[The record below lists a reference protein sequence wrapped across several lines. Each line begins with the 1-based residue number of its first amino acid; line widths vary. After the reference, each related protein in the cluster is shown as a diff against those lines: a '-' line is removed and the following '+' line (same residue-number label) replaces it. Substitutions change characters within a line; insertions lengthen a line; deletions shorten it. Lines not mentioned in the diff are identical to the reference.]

1 MRRLWVD
8 SSYVG
13 SRELHIVAALVVS
26 AACFNST
33 VAVAE
38 ASFPGRNGVIAFA
51 RAVPPFGGPESVGAR
66 TIWAVKPRSAR
77 TRQLTRVPRRCGR
90 RGWTWSDVEPSF
102 SASGRLVVFRHEDKC
117 DPRSPD
123 GIYIMR
129 SDGSRRRLLV
139 EDKRADQPAL
149 SADGETLAF
158 DTKVGAT
165 TYLASV
171 RQPDSKRELSVS
183 GSPSVCDPSW
193 SSTGRLALTLGVWAA
208 HIGTVTRQGTD
219 LQLVSRSSRDQM
231 PDWSPDAQRIVFAR
245 EAALVHQGPGSNV
258 LIAAVAPKSQRR
270 PRYLTRTRYAHAYF
284 PVWSPDG
291 RYIAFSRSR
300 GTTVVGALWIMRADG
315 RRKRLI
321 ARRIAYSRI
330 SWQPRP
336 RR

>member
-1 MRRLWVD
+1 MPSRTCPAEGRRRSSSHRRLGRSYGSSAMRRLWVD

-51 RAVPPFGGPESVGAR
+51 RAVPPLGGPESVGAR

-129 SDGSRRRLLV
+129 SDGSRRRL
-139 EDKRADQPAL
+139 
-149 SADGETLAF
+149 
-158 DTKVGAT
+158 
-165 TYLASV
+165 
-171 RQPDSKRELSVS
+171 
-183 GSPSVCDPSW
+183 
-193 SSTGRLALTLGVWAA
+193 
-208 HIGTVTRQGTD
+208 
-219 LQLVSRSSRDQM
+219 
-231 PDWSPDAQRIVFAR
+231 
-245 EAALVHQGPGSNV
+245 
-258 LIAAVAPKSQRR
+258 
-270 PRYLTRTRYAHAYF
+270 
-284 PVWSPDG
+284 
-291 RYIAFSRSR
+291 
-300 GTTVVGALWIMRADG
+300 
-315 RRKRLI
+315 
-321 ARRIAYSRI
+321 
-330 SWQPRP
+330 
-336 RR
+336 